1 MYEALE
7 NEVLRERLRR
17 VRAQKAELANEVLIF
32 LKGGVWNGSGRRSR
46 RLRRK
51 TDFDFEKK

>member
-32 LKGGVWNGSGRRSR
+32 LKGGGVE
-46 RLRRK
+46 RLREALAK
-51 TDFDFEKK
+51 AQKED